1 MRISSRMIAGIVI
14 GCLISKTC
22 VPVFAGSRD
31 AHLATAARTGATIP
45 CGPLSR
51 DVANKLSWFIK
62 ASQVECMSPTVDEL
76 QASMLATS
84 LLMRVPDYRVM
95 SSSIVE
101 TEYKDGLAA
110 YAAGHYVE
118 ALAHLEAAVPAKP

>member
-62 ASQVECMSPTVDEL
+62 ASQVECMSPTVDEWP
-76 QASMLATS
+76 ASILATS
-84 LLMRVPDYRVM
+84 LLMRVPDDRVM

-101 TEYKDGLAA
+101 TEYRDGLAA
-110 YAAGHYVE
+110 YAAGHFVD

>member
-1 MRISSRMIAGIVI
+1 M
-14 GCLISKTC
+14 
-22 VPVFAGSRD
+22 
-31 AHLATAARTGATIP
+31 TGAAIP
-45 CGPLSR
+45 CGPLSG

-118 ALAHLEAAVPAKP
+118 ALGSPRGSGTSQTIALVTSQWFSPLPAGRMGACLFSPHNSR